1 MVEGS
6 RTELELLNAF
16 AGESM
21 ARNRYTF
28 FAKVAKEEGYEQIA
42 EVFLN
47 TAENEKEHAKLF
59 YKHIPK
65 GIRTVNADYPFF
77 IGTTKENLK
86 SASEGERDEWEH
98 IYRNAANIA
107 REEGYKDIAETFSR
121 VIEVEKH
128 HSHRYQQLLNL
139 LEEDKLFKKDDETQW
154 ICRKCGYILISKC
167 APKKCPL
174 CEHPQGYYQ
183 VFEEKF

>member
-28 FAKVAKEEGYEQIA
+28 YAKVAKEEGFEKIS
-42 EVFLN
+42 EIFLN
-47 TAENEKEHAKLF
+47 TAENEREHAKLF
-59 YKHIPK
+59 YKFIPK
-65 GIRTVNADYPFF
+65 GIKTVNANYPFF

-86 SASEGERDEWEH
+86 AAFEGEKDEWET
-98 IYRNAANIA
+98 IYKNSAEVAKS
-107 REEGYKDIAETFSR
+107 EGYKEIADTFLKI
-121 VIEVEKH
+121 IEVEKH
-128 HSHRYQQLLNL
+128 HSHRYDQLLNL
-139 LEEDKLFKKDDETQW
+139 LENENFFEKDVETQW
-154 ICRKCGYILISKC
+154 ECRKCGYILISKC

-174 CEHPQGYYQ
+174 CSHRQGYFQ
-183 VFEEKF
+183 RFSENF

>member
-28 FAKVAKEEGYEQIA
+28 YSKIAKKEGLEEIA
-42 EVFLN
+42 EIFIK
-47 TAENEKEHAKLF
+47 TADNEKEHAKLF
-59 YKHIPK
+59 YKYIPK
-65 GIRTVNADYPFF
+65 GIKTVNANYPFF

-86 SASEGERDEWEH
+86 AAFEGERDEWET
-98 IYRNAANIA
+98 IYRNAANVA
-107 REEGYKDIAETFSR
+107 LEEGYKEIAETFSR

-128 HSHRYQQLLNL
+128 HSHRYEQLLRL
-139 LEEDKLFKKDDETQW
+139 LENNELFSKDYETQW
-154 ICRKCGYILISKC
+154 ECKKCGYILISKC
-167 APKKCPL
+167 APLKCPL
-174 CEHPQGYYQ
+174 CEHSQAY
-183 VFEEKF
+183 FKLFNEKF